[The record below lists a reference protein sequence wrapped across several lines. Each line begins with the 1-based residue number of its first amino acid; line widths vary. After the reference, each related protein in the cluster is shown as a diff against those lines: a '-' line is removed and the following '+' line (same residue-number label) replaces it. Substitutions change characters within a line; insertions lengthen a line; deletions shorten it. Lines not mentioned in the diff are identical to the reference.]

1 MSQQGQSRFLLQLQ
15 ANNVRRVLAPA
26 IVARVA
32 ATHDHT
38 ITEVLQQGIMQL
50 LALVFVSIDHR
61 TTKPQLQA
69 PAAIV
74 FVVENQP
81 ICSLLSETS
90 ISQSLTECT
99 NIGIGAVL
107 LRFNLRNDQRL
118 RWRRIA
124 DNCVLA
130 LRRAGLRPQQ
140 IQCRDGL
147 ESELQLRPATRAL
160 DLIHLL
166 LLVIS

>member
-99 NIGIGAVL
+99 NISIGAVL
-107 LRFNLRNDQRL
+107 LRFNLRNDQRGL
-118 RWRRIA
+118 DSKVQLVPGRRIRS
-124 DNCVLA
+124 LPGGS
-130 LRRAGLRPQQ
+130 GLRDPTEPRTAQ
-140 IQCRDGL
+140 R
-147 ESELQLRPATRAL
+147 
-160 DLIHLL
+160 
-166 LLVIS
+166 